1 MRILVHKRAA
11 GGLCVYRLNSILSF
25 VHGAPIISRYTHIS
39 KTEGGSQWNTAALQP
54 VRDRRSGIR
63 NILSVLI
70 NVNAIVSEFDEEFSS
85 EALSLSRKKK
95 KNFRH
100 KKKEEKI
107 PFVRFPFLWTEGRRF
122 EEIWR
127 KLRGRDAEG
136 ESGDERDQRDSS
148 WKKRLD
154 PAVIEAVCGKFEGPR
169 DETLGN
175 HLWRGG
181 VSRGVRT
188 LRATDCRGTRII
200 EFPPVDRKSRRV
212 SPRDRRTEAERETV
226 RPTPTCRAP
235 K

>member
-1 MRILVHKRAA
+1 M
-11 GGLCVYRLNSILSF
+11 F

-39 KTEGGSQWNTAALQP
+39 KTEGGANETQP
-54 VRDRRSGIR
+54 HCNQLGIDVLESVIFYPFSSTWTQSFPNLTRNSRVRRS
-63 NILSVLI
+63 LS
-70 NVNAIVSEFDEEFSS
+70 
-85 EALSLSRKKK
+85 K

-100 KKKEEKI
+100 KCAKKRKKKSRSFFLSLNREEDWKK
-107 PFVRFPFLWTEGRRF
+107 FGENY
-122 EEIWR
+122 E
-127 KLRGRDAEG
+127 EG

-212 SPRDRRTEAERETV
+212 SPRDRRTKLSVKPFGQPQVVV
-226 RPTPTCRAP
+226 RPNNRA
-235 K
+235 KISSRARSSQ